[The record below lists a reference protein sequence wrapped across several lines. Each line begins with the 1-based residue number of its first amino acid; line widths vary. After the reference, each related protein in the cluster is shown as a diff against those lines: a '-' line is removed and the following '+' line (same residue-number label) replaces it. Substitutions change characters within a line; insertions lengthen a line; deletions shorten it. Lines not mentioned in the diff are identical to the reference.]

1 MGQINTFQQA
11 ITYFESFILPS
22 SEYTKNFRYLKL
34 DRTYNLLK
42 LLNNPHQKYPIIHI
56 TGTSGKGSTSLI
68 AAAILQEAGYKV
80 GLHTSPHLQ
89 KVTERYQVNQKLMPD
104 EILVQYADKLKS
116 VIEEIIKH
124 DPQNKPSYFEIL
136 VCLAFL
142 YFADCKVDYAV
153 IEVGMGGRFDAT
165 NVCNSRVSILTNVDL
180 DHTQV
185 LGNTIEEI
193 AAEKMMIIK
202 PNTIAVTGVTQ
213 PSVLSLIRN
222 HCNHVNSKLL
232 EINQDFN
239 IFNCQLNQ
247 DGISFTYQY
256 KDIIYEDV
264 GLSLKGEYQ
273 AYNAALAITAVLALC
288 DQKVNETVI
297 RRALSKIYFPGRIEQ
312 INYYDKK
319 IIMDGAHNP
328 MKMQA
333 LTKAIS
339 QLYPNQKMPILF
351 CAKYDKDMSSMI
363 RNLIPITNKFI
374 ITSFS
379 ALIDSG
385 KNVMSSTDEIYKTIR
400 DVDTQIPIERVEM
413 DQISDI
419 IKNIN
424 EDKILV
430 TGSLYFVGAVRDLL
444 HLSWNSNS

>member
-1 MGQINTFQQA
+1 
-11 ITYFESFILPS
+11 
-22 SEYTKNFRYLKL
+22 
-34 DRTYNLLK
+34 
-42 LLNNPHQKYPIIHI
+42 
-56 TGTSGKGSTSLI
+56 
-68 AAAILQEAGYKV
+68 
-80 GLHTSPHLQ
+80 
-89 KVTERYQVNQKLMPD
+89 
-104 EILVQYADKLKS
+104 
-116 VIEEIIKH
+116 
-124 DPQNKPSYFEIL
+124 
-136 VCLAFL
+136 
-142 YFADCKVDYAV
+142 
-153 IEVGMGGRFDAT
+153 
-165 NVCNSRVSILTNVDL
+165 
-180 DHTQV
+180 
-185 LGNTIEEI
+185 
-193 AAEKMMIIK
+193 
-202 PNTIAVTGVTQ
+202 
-213 PSVLSLIRN
+213 
-222 HCNHVNSKLL
+222 
-232 EINQDFN
+232 
-239 IFNCQLNQ
+239 
-247 DGISFTYQY
+247 
-256 KDIIYEDV
+256 
-264 GLSLKGEYQ
+264 
-273 AYNAALAITAVLALC
+273 
-288 DQKVNETVI
+288 
-297 RRALSKIYFPGRIEQ
+297 
-312 INYYDKK
+312 
-319 IIMDGAHNP
+319 MDGAHNP